1 MIVLSLPYKIQAST
15 NLVCC
20 FHESDMLCIA
30 QTLSIR
36 NMNSLSNYDVIKQ
49 KWVMP
54 YLEECAQVMLC
65 WLHKLQYM
73 HVACVT
79 TDTMKCLLFIW
90 EKQATQKYSGDHTWG
105 HKP

>member
-49 KWVMP
+49 K
-54 YLEECAQVMLC
+54 
-65 WLHKLQYM
+65 
-73 HVACVT
+73 
-79 TDTMKCLLFIW
+79 
-90 EKQATQKYSGDHTWG
+90 
-105 HKP
+105 